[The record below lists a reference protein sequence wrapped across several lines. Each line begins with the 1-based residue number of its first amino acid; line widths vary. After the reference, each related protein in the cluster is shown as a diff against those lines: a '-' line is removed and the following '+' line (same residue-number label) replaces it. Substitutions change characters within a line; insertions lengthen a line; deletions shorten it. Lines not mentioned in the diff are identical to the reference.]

1 MSDIAEVIE
10 FEEPEKEPSPEEA
23 RIIEKKVRSRW
34 RVVLVHVLKS
44 SVFLP
49 FPVKYLLFAF
59 IAIVKPPLP
68 TSILL
73 WGVGCLAVYFFS
85 IRRSLT
91 SIRNKVTVLN
101 PEGCIIP
108 SMIAFGLFAFFNL
121 FIDIALAS
129 NSGVDP
135 GPLIL
140 LSMILN
146 FLVFSYQSL
155 TTQRGFAAMADANT
169 KMPIRIQG
177 ILVAAGDLVI
187 VAGFLIFIIAAI
199 SGSF

>member
-10 FEEPEKEPSPEEA
+10 FEDPEKEPTPEEA

-49 FPVKYLLFAF
+49 FPVKYLLFAL
-59 IAIVKPPLP
+59 IAIAKPPLP
-68 TSILL
+68 ASILL

-91 SIRNKVTVLN
+91 SIRKKVTVLN

-140 LSMILN
+140 LSVILN
-146 FLVFSYQSL
+146 FLVFMYQSL

-169 KMPIRIQG
+169 KMPIHVHG

-187 VAGFLIFIIAAI
+187 VAVFLIFIIAAI